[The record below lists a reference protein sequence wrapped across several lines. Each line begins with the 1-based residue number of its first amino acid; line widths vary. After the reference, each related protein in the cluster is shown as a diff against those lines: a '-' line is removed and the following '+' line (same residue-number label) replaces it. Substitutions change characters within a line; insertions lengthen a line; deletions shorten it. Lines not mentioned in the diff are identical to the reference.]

1 MHMGIRPCWSFKQ
14 IVSSKLFKTK
24 KYQADKKLWLPLPPT
39 FKKPSSETLNTAY
52 ITNAPAMSQLIFK
65 PKRSELSPQSTLS
78 PQSRTFSGGK
88 GVKRICQPSH
98 SPNTAR
104 QTFFHFWELKIDLA
118 DLLLSQGGLMT
129 NLEAVV
135 WTSLKK
141 ESAVAF
147 WCWMDRLRKVRL
159 TWLGQGSKKSQ
170 NGQVFKMICIEVISP
185 CYFILN
191 TPCVW
196 HGLRR

>member
-14 IVSSKLFKTK
+14 IVSSKLVKTK
-24 KYQADKKLWLPLPPT
+24 KYQADKKLWLCLPPT
-39 FKKPSSETLNTAY
+39 FKKPSSEALNTAY

-65 PKRSELSPQSTLS
+65 PKRSELSPQS
-78 PQSRTFSGGK
+78 RTFIGGK

-98 SPNTAR
+98 SPNTA
-104 QTFFHFWELKIDLA
+104 WELKIDLA
-118 DLLLSQGGLMT
+118 DLLLFQGGLMT

-135 WTSLKK
+135 WTSLKN

-159 TWLGQGSKKSQ
+159 TRLGLGSKKSQ
-170 NGQVFKMICIEVISP
+170 NGQVFKMICIEVTSP

-196 HGLRR
+196 RGLKR